1 MVNKN
6 NRPANMSQLDYLWTY
21 FGDYSITNNPS
32 STPSDTVVLTEQ
44 AVVGLINAAVN
55 KDKAI
60 SRLEYKN
67 HSDDPTL
74 VQIVGYASDGTVL
87 STVDMPAEVHVT
99 SFTDTVVTSADIKLG
114 CPYPI
119 GTNVIKLVQSNGI
132 ALYVNLDRYRVIIK
146 GSETDSIKTEYNG
159 GIVSA
164 NLKIDTSNLTPISL
178 SVSPT
183 GLSADLNIDESGS
196 TGVQLS
202 KEEGKLSAKI
212 PFLGTPTIVGFE
224 QLSIANYLAIENPIQ
239 GRIYFITDMPYIYLN
254 GVKYG
259 FYIPSGE
266 LPIIS
271 IKYNSEKMTLQYKT
285 SDGSDYKSLIM
296 GPATREQNGMLAA
309 EDFTRFDDAYYALSW
324 QNVGE

>member
-1 MVNKN
+1 MN
-6 NRPANMSQLDYLWTY
+6 NRPSNMSQLDYLWTY
-21 FGDYSITNNPS
+21 FGDYSISNNIS
-32 STPSDTVVLTEQ
+32 STPSDSIILTEQ
-44 AVVGLINAAVN
+44 AVVGLINSSIGSG
-55 KDKAI
+55 KAI

-67 HSDDPTL
+67 HPDDPTL
-74 VQIVGYASDGTVL
+74 VQIVGYASDGTIL
-87 STVDMPAEVHVT
+87 TTVDMPAEVHVT

-119 GTNVIKLVQSNGI
+119 GTNVIKLVQSDGI

-146 GSETDSIKTEYNG
+146 GSETNSIKVNYSG

-164 NLKIDTSNLTPISL
+164 DLKIDSSNLTPVSL
-178 SVSPT
+178 SINEN
-183 GLSADLNIDESGS
+183 GLSADLNIDDTGS

-271 IKYNSEKMTLQYKT
+271 IKYNPEKMTLQYKT